1 MLISGV
7 EQEFWNILVK
17 TIYPLDTRNFSNAKF
32 VYAILSRIFFEMY
45 KIKKFLV
52 SSGYMKLDLWNF
64 LSSTSEIFDFE
75 IWNFLLKKKLNFSKF
90 LMSREKIFIQYFE
103 IFMACYKV
111 HGPKFWI
118 LDPFCAFLP
127 SFPGRNVQKIHRQS
141 NLQAFEQSLQILLL
155 SSRRII
161 SGAGSSGSEAF
172 HSSESIF
179 ASSWKSAKEN
189 DFCSRN
195 FLFFPSWG
203 SFALNVGR
211 FRGFWLLSKKASF
224 SFIESISC
232 LWHSWKY
239 SKCIE
244 QKLETYVEILC
255 QYLGVVQSYLLS
267 FFPLIF

>member
-17 TIYPLDTRNFSNAKF
+17 KIYPLDTRNFSNAKF

-52 SSGYMKLDLWNF
+52 SSGYMKLDPWNF
-64 LSSTSEIFDFE
+64 LSSTFEIFDFE
-75 IWNFLLKKKLNFSKF
+75 IWNFLYKKKLNFSKF

-155 SSRRII
+155 SYPEGSFLEPAPLVPRLSILPKASSRPHENQRKKT
-161 SGAGSSGSEAF
+161 
-172 HSSESIF
+172 IF
-179 ASSWKSAKEN
+179 ALEIFSSFQVEA
-189 DFCSRN
+189 
-195 FLFFPSWG
+195 P
-203 SFALNVGR
+203 
-211 FRGFWLLSKKASF
+211 LL
-224 SFIESISC
+224 
-232 LWHSWKY
+232 WM
-239 SKCIE
+239 
-244 QKLETYVEILC
+244 
-255 QYLGVVQSYLLS
+255 
-267 FFPLIF
+267 